1 MRTFLHGIVM
11 EIQSLSLFLI
21 RLSLTREFL
30 NKPYIL
36 FKTKLHILINYK
48 SYLIFLFASL
58 AVSIGLQMVLPFP
71 YGLGAALALFIA
83 FPLILRRRMMNRMRG
98 GYGGGTGSGSGGRFG
113 GLFGQNSESS
123 SKIKY
128 ECLVCH
134 KIYNSRECPRC
145 GSSMK
150 RAMF

>member
-1 MRTFLHGIVM
+1 
-11 EIQSLSLFLI
+11 
-21 RLSLTREFL
+21 
-30 NKPYIL
+30 
-36 FKTKLHILINYK
+36 
-48 SYLIFLFASL
+48 
-58 AVSIGLQMVLPFP
+58 MVLPFP

-98 GYGGGTGSGSGGRFG
+98 GYGGGTGSGSGSGGGFG
-113 GLFGQNSESS
+113 GLFGQHSESS

-134 KIYNSRECPRC
+134 KVYNARECPRC
-145 GSSMK
+145 GSTMK

>member
-1 MRTFLHGIVM
+1 
-11 EIQSLSLFLI
+11 
-21 RLSLTREFL
+21 
-30 NKPYIL
+30 
-36 FKTKLHILINYK
+36 
-48 SYLIFLFASL
+48 
-58 AVSIGLQMVLPFP
+58 MVLPFP

-98 GYGGGTGSGSGGRFG
+98 GYGGGTGSGPGGRFDKFFG
-113 GLFGQNSESS
+113 GQNSENS

-134 KIYNSRECPRC
+134 KIYNARECPRC

>member
-1 MRTFLHGIVM
+1 M

-21 RLSLTREFL
+21 RSSLTREFL
-30 NKPYIL
+30 SKPYIL
-36 FKTKLHILINYK
+36 FKINLRILINYK

-113 GLFGQNSESS
+113 GLFGQNSENS

-134 KIYNSRECPRC
+134 KVYNARECPRC

>member
-1 MRTFLHGIVM
+1 M
-11 EIQSLSLFLI
+11 
-21 RLSLTREFL
+21 

-36 FKTKLHILINYK
+36 FKTKLPILINYK

-113 GLFGQNSESS
+113 GLFGQNSENS

-134 KIYNSRECPRC
+134 KIYNARECPRC

-150 RAMF
+150 RARF

>member
-1 MRTFLHGIVM
+1 M
-11 EIQSLSLFLI
+11 
-21 RLSLTREFL
+21 
-30 NKPYIL
+30 
-36 FKTKLHILINYK
+36 
-48 SYLIFLFASL
+48 IFLFASL

-98 GYGGGTGSGSGGRFG
+98 GYGGGTGSGSGSGGGFG

-134 KIYNSRECPRC
+134 KVYNARECPRC
-145 GSSMK
+145 GSTMK

>member
-1 MRTFLHGIVM
+1 
-11 EIQSLSLFLI
+11 
-21 RLSLTREFL
+21 L

-36 FKTKLHILINYK
+36 FKTKVPILINYK

-83 FPLILRRRMMNRMRG
+83 FPLILRRRMMNKMRG
-98 GYGGGTGSGSGGRFG
+98 GYGGGSGSGFGG
-113 GLFGQNSESS
+113 GLFGQNNENS
-123 SKIKY
+123 SKVKY

-134 KIYNSRECPRC
+134 KIYNARECPRC
-145 GSSMK
+145 GSTMK

>member
-1 MRTFLHGIVM
+1 
-11 EIQSLSLFLI
+11 
-21 RLSLTREFL
+21 
-30 NKPYIL
+30 
-36 FKTKLHILINYK
+36 
-48 SYLIFLFASL
+48 
-58 AVSIGLQMVLPFP
+58 MVLPFP

-98 GYGGGTGSGSGGRFG
+98 GYGGGTGSGSGGGFG

-134 KIYNSRECPRC
+134 KVYNARVCPRC
-145 GSSMK
+145 GSTMK

>member
-1 MRTFLHGIVM
+1 
-11 EIQSLSLFLI
+11 
-21 RLSLTREFL
+21 
-30 NKPYIL
+30 
-36 FKTKLHILINYK
+36 
-48 SYLIFLFASL
+48 
-58 AVSIGLQMVLPFP
+58 MVLPFP
-71 YGLGAALALFIA
+71 YGLCAALALFIA

-98 GYGGGTGSGSGGRFG
+98 GYGGGTGSGSGGGFG

-134 KIYNSRECPRC
+134 KVYNARECPRC
-145 GSSMK
+145 GSTMK

>member
-1 MRTFLHGIVM
+1 M
-11 EIQSLSLFLI
+11 
-21 RLSLTREFL
+21 

-36 FKTKLHILINYK
+36 FKTKVPILINYK

-98 GYGGGTGSGSGGRFG
+98 GYGGGTGSGSGGGFG
-113 GLFGQNSESS
+113 GLFGQNSENS

>member
-1 MRTFLHGIVM
+1 
-11 EIQSLSLFLI
+11 
-21 RLSLTREFL
+21 
-30 NKPYIL
+30 
-36 FKTKLHILINYK
+36 
-48 SYLIFLFASL
+48 
-58 AVSIGLQMVLPFP
+58 MVLPFP

-83 FPLILRRRMMNRMRG
+83 FPLILRRRMMNRLRG
-98 GYGGGTGSGSGGRFG
+98 GYGGGTGSGSGSGGRFG
-113 GLFGQNSESS
+113 GLFGQNSENS

-134 KIYNSRECPRC
+134 KIYNARECPRC

>member
-1 MRTFLHGIVM
+1 M
-11 EIQSLSLFLI
+11 EIQFHLVSLIS
-21 RLSLTREFL
+21 LSLTREFL

-36 FKTKLHILINYK
+36 FKTKLPILINYK

-58 AVSIGLQMVLPFP
+58 AVSIGQQMVLPFP

-98 GYGGGTGSGSGGRFG
+98 GYGGGTGSGSGSGGRFG
-113 GLFGQNSESS
+113 GLFGQNSENS

-134 KIYNSRECPRC
+134 KIYNARECPRC

>member
-1 MRTFLHGIVM
+1 VT
-11 EIQSLSLFLI
+11 
-21 RLSLTREFL
+21 
-30 NKPYIL
+30 KPYIQ
-36 FKTKLHILINYK
+36 FTSSVCILINYK

-58 AVSIGLQMVLPFP
+58 AVSIGLQMILPFP

-83 FPLILRRRMMNRMRG
+83 FPILLRRRMMNRMKG
-98 GYGGGTGSGSGGRFG
+98 GFGSGSSSSGGFG
-113 GLFGQNSESS
+113 SGLFGQNNDTA
-123 SKIKY
+123 SKVKY

-134 KIYNSRECPRC
+134 KVYNARECPRC

>member
-1 MRTFLHGIVM
+1 
-11 EIQSLSLFLI
+11 
-21 RLSLTREFL
+21 
-30 NKPYIL
+30 
-36 FKTKLHILINYK
+36 
-48 SYLIFLFASL
+48 
-58 AVSIGLQMVLPFP
+58 MVLPFP

-98 GYGGGTGSGSGGRFG
+98 GYGGGSGSGSGSGGRFG
-113 GLFGQNSESS
+113 GLFGQNSENS

-134 KIYNSRECPRC
+134 KIYNARECPRC

>member
-1 MRTFLHGIVM
+1 M
-11 EIQSLSLFLI
+11 
-21 RLSLTREFL
+21 
-30 NKPYIL
+30 
-36 FKTKLHILINYK
+36 INYK

-58 AVSIGLQMVLPFP
+58 AVSIGLQMILPFP

-83 FPLILRRRMMNRMRG
+83 FPLILRRRMMSRMRG
-98 GYGGGTGSGSGGRFG
+98 GFGGGGSGSSGGGFGG
-113 GLFGQNSESS
+113 GLFGQQSD
-123 SKIKY
+123 KPGIKY

-134 KIYNSRECPRC
+134 KVYNARECPRC